1 MFFRGCFMV
10 YLWNCFIRMA
20 RVKARLIA
28 LKAHLI
34 RKIKAG
40 SFESPTYAF
49 LDTKLK
55 TLNLRY
61 HTFARA
67 LKLIQDRKLE
77 RIIET
82 GTSRFGGTNC
92 AGDGCS
98 SLIFTDYINNYGGKF
113 YSVDIDKQA
122 LLNAQ
127 RDLKPGFKNAHFICS
142 DSVEFLHNFSESID
156 FLYLDSYDFEVTNP
170 LASQKHHLLEIQA
183 AYPKLHKNS
192 IIMID
197 DCMLP
202 RGGKGK
208 LAIDFLIKKG
218 WRTLVKGY
226 QVILVQN

>member
-1 MFFRGCFMV
+1 MV
-10 YLWNCFIRMA
+10 YLWDCFIRMA
-20 RVKARLIA
+20 RIKARLIA
-28 LKAHLI
+28 LKAHLM
-34 RKIKAG
+34 RKIRAE
-40 SFESPTYAF
+40 SFELPACAY
-49 LDTKLK
+49 LNTKLK
-55 TLNLRY
+55 PLNLRY
-61 HTFARA
+61 HTFAQA
-67 LKLIQDRKLE
+67 LRLIQDRKLE
-77 RIIET
+77 RIVET

-127 RDLKPGFKNAHFICS
+127 RDLKPDFKNAYFICS
-142 DSVEFLHNFSESID
+142 DSIKFLHNFSEQID

-170 LASQKHHLLEIQA
+170 LASQKHHLLEVQA

-192 IIMID
+192 VIMID

-218 WRTLVKGY
+218 WKILIKGY
-226 QVILVQN
+226 QVILVQD

>member
-1 MFFRGCFMV
+1 MV
-10 YLWNCFIRMA
+10 YLWKCFMRMNKI
-20 RVKARLIA
+20 KARLIA

-34 RKIKAG
+34 RKIRDG
-40 SFESPTYAF
+40 SFELPTCTY
-49 LDTKLK
+49 LNTKLK
-55 TLNLRY
+55 PLNLRY
-61 HTFARA
+61 HTFAEA
-67 LKLIQDRKLE
+67 LRLIQDRKLK

-82 GTSRFGGTNC
+82 GTSRCGGTNC
-92 AGDGCS
+92 SGDGCS
-98 SLIFTDYINNYGGKF
+98 SLIFTDYINKYGGEF

-142 DSVEFLHNFSESID
+142 DSVGFLHNFSESID
-156 FLYLDSYDFEVTNP
+156 FLYLDSYDFEVMNP

-192 IIMID
+192 VIMID

-208 LAIDFLIKKG
+208 LVIDFLIKKG
-218 WRTLVKGY
+218 WRILVKGY
-226 QVILVQN
+226 QVILIQN